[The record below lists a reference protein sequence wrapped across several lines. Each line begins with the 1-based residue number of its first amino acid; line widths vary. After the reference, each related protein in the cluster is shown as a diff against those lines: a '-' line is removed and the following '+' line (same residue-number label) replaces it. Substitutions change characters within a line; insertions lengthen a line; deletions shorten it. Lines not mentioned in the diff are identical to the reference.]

1 LNISDE
7 DEAENMT
14 SKIPSVHPSDSS
26 YCTKKQHMSDFKCTK
41 VSTLCTPPKQMKKV
55 SQKPIGR
62 RTRLGVLTLFLN
74 VWLNMIFVLLNIYR
88 TCLIKID

>member
-1 LNISDE
+1 
-7 DEAENMT
+7 
-14 SKIPSVHPSDSS
+14 
-26 YCTKKQHMSDFKCTK
+26 
-41 VSTLCTPPKQMKKV
+41 MKKV